1 MFMGNFMKQECCWC
15 LVLVLGGLWFQSAL
29 NAQERAISHAPIGVM
44 GDHYHGKGEVML
56 SIRQTRMWMGGNR
69 NGTTDLSDTKIIEL
83 ANPYQMGNM
92 STKLSVVPQD
102 MAMNMTM
109 IGAMYAPSDA
119 ITLMGMAMFMT
130 KSMDLHSYQG
140 AMPMG
145 GMGGMNRAKL
155 GSFNT
160 SSSDLAALSLSGLIK
175 FYEGDNS
182 RLHAQFGIQRSV
194 GSNDSKDEVLTP
206 MNMRVNMI
214 LPYGMQIGD
223 ASTSLISGLTYV
235 RTANTTWVYGGQVR
249 SQNTISNPT
258 WNFGNTLS
266 VTGWVQ
272 KEVVRKTA
280 LSFRATYHN
289 EKAVEGRNSLIMAP
303 VQTANPANYG
313 GNTILLGV
321 GLNQLVNI
329 FPGDHADR
337 IGIEVTFSMHQD
349 LNGPQMKS
357 GVSIQ
362 VGYQKSLN

>member
-1 MFMGNFMKQECCWC
+1 MKQQCCWC
-15 LVLVLGGLWFQSAL
+15 LVLVLGGLWFQGAL

-44 GDHYHGKGEVML
+44 GDHYHGKDEVMV

-69 NGTTDLSDTKIIEL
+69 NGTTDLSDTQIIEL
-83 ANPYQMGNM
+83 ENPYQMGNM

-119 ITLMGMAMFMT
+119 VTLMGMAMFMT

-140 AMPMG
+140 AMPMGGMG

-160 SSSDLAALSLSGLIK
+160 SSSDLAALSLSGLIRL
-175 FYEGDNS
+175 YEGNNS
-182 RLHAQFGIQRSV
+182 RLHAQFGMQRSV

-235 RTANTTWVYGGQVR
+235 RTANTWVYGGQVR
-249 SQNTISNPT
+249 SQNAISNPT
-258 WNFGNTLS
+258 WNFGDTLL

-280 LSFRATYHN
+280 LSFRATYQN
-289 EKAVEGRNSLIMAP
+289 EKAVEGRDSLIMAP

-313 GNTILLGV
+313 GNTVLLGV

-337 IGIEVTFSMHQD
+337 IGIEVTVPVYQD

>member
-1 MFMGNFMKQECCWC
+1 MKKAIFT
-15 LVLVLGGLWFQSAL
+15 VLVFF
-29 NAQERAISHAPIGVM
+29 AITVFAEEKATDHAPIGVM
-44 GDHYHGKGEVML
+44 GDHFHGRGEFMFSVRHSKMF
-56 SIRQTRMWMGGNR
+56 MGGNR
-69 NGTTDLSDTKIIEL
+69 SGTKDLSDAEIIQRP
-83 ANPYQMGNM
+83 NPYQMGNM